1 MAHLWTLVL
10 VYGIGFN
17 YHIGQ
22 IQHNHNSIT
31 YIVLSNY
38 DHTSIVILT
47 MIKKVEWCNANG
59 NGYRRDIIVYI
70 YTYY

>member
-1 MAHLWTLVL
+1 MAHLWHLVL

-38 DHTSIVILT
+38 DHSSIS
-47 MIKKVEWCNANG
+47 
-59 NGYRRDIIVYI
+59 
-70 YTYY
+70 YTNNDKRSRVV